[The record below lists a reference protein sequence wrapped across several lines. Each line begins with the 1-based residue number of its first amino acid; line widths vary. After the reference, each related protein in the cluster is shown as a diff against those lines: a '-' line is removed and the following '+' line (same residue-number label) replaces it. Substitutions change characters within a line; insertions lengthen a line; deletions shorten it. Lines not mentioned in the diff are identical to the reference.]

1 MPTPVSYL
9 SGNTL
14 SYQSGMVK
22 KGTVGLNLTSSL
34 TGNYRWWNGVEATAS
49 QYLIYSDTY
58 TTGASNEANVTPAAW
73 STPDLTDQ
81 SLLNLINTLP
91 DRIGQTAFTTL
102 SNALIWLNQSGKYF
116 LVKNG
121 YENLVTSGLTLNLD
135 AGWTNSYSGTTSWR
149 DISGNGKTGTLT
161 NGPAFNSGNTGS
173 IYFDGTDDFCVV
185 PSSSLNGL
193 SSGSIS
199 VWVKFLNLNFQ
210 YVLSLPNSSGNNG
223 FDILIENGK
232 LDSYL
237 QALNSA
243 GSTGS
248 QFVPKLGIWYN
259 IVTTYDGTTH
269 KLFVNG
275 ILISSVGR
283 SGTIQN
289 GIGQT
294 FLGRFS
300 SGFGA
305 YSNNYTSNAQ
315 LYNRALSQTEIL
327 QNYQLYKNRFGYD
340 VVENGLVLNLNSQNY
355 VSYRETGTSWFDL
368 TGNNNTGTLTN
379 GPTFDSTTR
388 SVVFDG
394 VDDYVVTSSNIGISG
409 ATPRTLECW
418 YYVDSTNTKSILGY
432 GGQNNGLLFDTI
444 VYYVNGYLTVIGHY
458 YGGGYDTISTLPSRN
473 TININQWN
481 HVVHMY
487 DGTTASLY
495 TNGVLSNTKEF
506 SISAGNQLNTNNSTF
521 KIGTGQYTG
530 AYQYATGKI
539 SAARIYNKIL
549 SQSEILQNYYQG
561 NIVTNGLIMN
571 LDAGNLVSY
580 GGTGTLW
587 NDLTNTTTG
596 ATLINGPTYTTSNGG
611 GIVLDG
617 ADDYILVNRTASLEP
632 TAITMQ
638 CVFYI
643 NNMNSGNYP
652 GVIAKGY
659 WDSQTTPKDIEGYGM
674 HIRPNYN
681 LWVDFNNNGTRKILQ
696 EGQSGEGVNVGITQ
710 NSLNFI
716 TVTIGPTGAK
726 IYNNGINYYSDNN
739 NYTIAYTGDNGGT
752 VPADLWI
759 GWMQYKGGTLNG
771 RIYTASIYNRAL
783 TQSEVIQNF
792 NAHKSRYGL

>member
-1 MPTPVSYL
+1 MPTPISYL

-22 KGTVGLNLTSSL
+22 KGTIGLNLTSSL
-34 TGNYRWWNGVEATAS
+34 TGNYRWWNGVDATSS

-58 TTGASNEANVTPAAW
+58 STGASSESNVTPAAW
-73 STPDLTDQ
+73 STPDLTDT

-91 DRIGQTAFTTL
+91 DRVGQTAFTLL

-237 QALNSA
+237 QATNSA

-275 ILISSVGR
+275 VFISSVGR

-340 VVENGLVLNLNSQNY
+340 VVENGLVLNLNAQNY
-355 VSYRETGTSWFDL
+355 VSYRETGTSWYDL
-368 TGNNNTGTLTN
+368 TGNDNTGTLTN

-495 TNGVLSNTKEF
+495 TNGVFSNSKEF
-506 SISAGNQLNTNNSTF
+506 SVSNNSQLNTNNSTF

-530 AYQYATGKI
+530 AYQYATGKM
-539 SAARIYNKIL
+539 STARIYNKIL

-571 LDAGNLVSY
+571 LDAGNLISY
-580 GGTGTLW
+580 GGTGTSW
-587 NDLTNTTTG
+587 KDLTNTTTG
-596 ATLINGPTYTTSNGG
+596 ATLVNGPTYNTSNGG
-611 GIVLDG
+611 SIVFDG
-617 ADDYILVNRTASLEP
+617 TDDYVTGFNEIS
-632 TAITMQ
+632 
-638 CVFYI
+638 I
-643 NNMNSGNYP
+643 NNSQPFSVDIWFNLTSFLDAYP
-652 GVIAKGY
+652 SLIQLKTNTAYG
-659 WDSQTTPKDIEGYGM
+659 WNLTLSQSSSY
-674 HIRPNYN
+674 
-681 LWVDFNNNGTRKILQ
+681 L
-696 EGQSGEGVNVGITQ
+696 GITFGSTSSWSTVKTD
-710 NSLNFI
+710 NVPTVGVWNHIILTYNGLGATTISNYKTYLN
-716 TVTIGPTGAK
+716 TVEQTLSSAGGFTTNQQANYIGTTNGATRGIDDFYGKISNVK
-726 IYNNGINYYSDNN
+726 IYNK
-739 NYTIAYTGDNGGT
+739 
-752 VPADLWI
+752 V
-759 GWMQYKGGTLNG
+759 
-771 RIYTASIYNRAL
+771 L

>member
-1 MPTPVSYL
+1 M
-9 SGNTL
+9 
-14 SYQSGMVK
+14 
-22 KGTVGLNLTSSL
+22 
-34 TGNYRWWNGVEATAS
+34 
-49 QYLIYSDTY
+49 
-58 TTGASNEANVTPAAW
+58 
-73 STPDLTDQ
+73 
-81 SLLNLINTLP
+81 
-91 DRIGQTAFTTL
+91 
-102 SNALIWLNQSGKYF
+102 
-116 LVKNG
+116 VKNG

-210 YVLSLPNSSGNNG
+210 YVLSLPNNSGNNG

-237 QALNSA
+237 QATNSA

-275 ILISSVGR
+275 VFISSVGR

-315 LYNRALSQTEIL
+315 LYNRALTQTEIL

-340 VVENGLVLNLNSQNY
+340 VVENGLVLNLNAQNY
-355 VSYRETGTSWFDL
+355 VSYRETGTSWYDL
-368 TGNNNTGTLTN
+368 TGNDNTGTLTN

-495 TNGVLSNTKEF
+495 TNGVFSNSKEF
-506 SISAGNQLNTNNSTF
+506 SVSNNSQLNTNNSTF

-539 SAARIYNKIL
+539 SAARIYNKVL

-571 LDAGNLVSY
+571 LDAGNLISY
-580 GGTGTLW
+580 GGTGTSW
-587 NDLTNTTTG
+587 KDLTNTTTG
-596 ATLINGPTYTTSNGG
+596 ATLTNGPTYNTSNGG
-611 GIVLDG
+611 SIVFDG
-617 ADDYILVNRTASLEP
+617 TDDYVVGPSSMSISQNQPFTLEFWVNLSSYTNLYPCLLQIKTDTTHGFIVFVTQADTYDGITFGSTSDWIRLRNVGNEIVTNTWNQIVINYNGAGAGTASNYKMYVNTLE
-632 TAITMQ
+632 Q
-638 CVFYI
+638 VLS
-643 NNMNSGNYP
+643 NSGSFISLSQVNNI
-652 GVIAKGY
+652 GTIENASRGY
-659 WDSQTTPKDIEGYGM
+659 
-674 HIRPNYN
+674 
-681 LWVDFNNNGTRKILQ
+681 
-696 EGQSGEGVNVGITQ
+696 
-710 NSLNFI
+710 
-716 TVTIGPTGAK
+716 
-726 IYNNGINYYSDNN
+726 DNW
-739 NYTIAYTGDNGGT
+739 T
-752 VPADLWI
+752 
-759 GWMQYKGGTLNG
+759 G
-771 RIYTASIYNRAL
+771 RIANFKQYNRAL

>member
-1 MPTPVSYL
+1 MPTPISYL

-22 KGTVGLNLTSSL
+22 KGTIGLNLTSSL
-34 TGNYRWWNGVEATAS
+34 TGNYRWWNGVDATSS

-58 TTGASNEANVTPAAW
+58 STGASSESNVTPAAW
-73 STPDLTDQ
+73 STPDLTDT

-91 DRIGQTAFTTL
+91 DRVGQTAFTSL

-199 VWVKFLNLNFQ
+199 VWVKLLNLNFQ
-210 YVLSLPNSSGNNG
+210 YVLSLPNTSGNNG

-237 QALNSA
+237 SA
-243 GSTGS
+243 TNGGGSTGS

-259 IVTTYDGTTH
+259 VVTTYDGTTH

-275 ILISSVGR
+275 ILISSTNR

-305 YSNNYTSNAQ
+305 YSNNYTSNVQ

-355 VSYRETGTSWFDL
+355 VSYRETGTSWYDL
-368 TGNNNTGTLTN
+368 TGNNSTGTLTN
-379 GPTFDSTTR
+379 GPTFNTTER
-388 SVVFDG
+388 SIVFDG
-394 VDDYVVTSSNIGISG
+394 TDDYVDCGNNSNLNVTTNFTVGTWMNANSIQASVDSGILGKITVNDGYQGYMLWFTSNKNVVLYIRGNYISSTFSLNSD
-409 ATPRTLECW
+409 TW
-418 YYVDSTNTKSILGY
+418 YYVVGTYN
-432 GGQNNGLLFDTI
+432 
-444 VYYVNGYLTVIGHY
+444 
-458 YGGGYDTISTLPSRN
+458 
-473 TININQWN
+473 
-481 HVVHMY
+481 
-487 DGTTASLY
+487 GTTASLY
-495 TNGVLSNTKEF
+495 ING
-506 SISAGNQLNTNNSTF
+506 ILNTSTNISVIANPTASNF
-521 KIGTGQYTG
+521 WVGRYEFTSGSRNF
-530 AYQYATGKI
+530 TGKI
-539 SAARIYNKIL
+539 ASAQLYNRTL
-549 SQSEILQNYYQG
+549 SATEILQNYYQG

-571 LDAGNLVSY
+571 LDAGNLISY
-580 GGTGTLW
+580 GGTGTSW
-587 NDLTNTTTG
+587 KDLTNTTTG
-596 ATLINGPTYTTSNGG
+596 ATLTNGPTYNTSNGG
-611 GIVLDG
+611 SIVFDG
-617 ADDYILVNRTASLEP
+617 TDDYVVGPSSMSISQNQPFTLEFWANLSSYTNPYPCLLQIKTDTTYSFIILV
-632 TAITMQ
+632 
-638 CVFYI
+638 
-643 NNMNSGNYP
+643 
-652 GVIAKGY
+652 
-659 WDSQTTPKDIEGYGM
+659 
-674 HIRPNYN
+674 
-681 LWVDFNNNGTRKILQ
+681 
-696 EGQSGEGVNVGITQ
+696 TQ
-710 NSLNFI
+710 NSTYDGI
-716 TVTIGPTGAK
+716 TFGSTSDWIRLRNAGNQIVTNTWNQIV
-726 IYNNGINYYSDNN
+726 INYNGAGVGTASNYKMYLNTQEQTLSDSGGFINLNQINN
-739 NYTIAYTGDNGGT
+739 
-752 VPADLWI
+752 I
-759 GWMQYKGGTLNG
+759 GNVENAGRGIDSWNG
-771 RIYTASIYNRAL
+771 RIANFKQYNRAL

>member
-1 MPTPVSYL
+1 MPTPISYL

-22 KGTVGLNLTSSL
+22 KGTIGLNLTSSL
-34 TGNYRWWNGVEATAS
+34 TGNYRWWNGVDATSS

-58 TTGASNEANVTPAAW
+58 STGASSESNVTPAAW
-73 STPDLTDQ
+73 STPDLTDT

-91 DRIGQTAFTTL
+91 DRVGQTAFTSL
-102 SNALIWLNQSGKYF
+102 SDALIWLNQSGKYF

-199 VWVKFLNLNFQ
+199 VWVKFLNLDFQ

-237 QALNSA
+237 QATNSA

-259 IVTTYDGTTH
+259 IVTTYDGITH

-275 ILISSVGR
+275 VFISSVGR

-315 LYNRALSQTEIL
+315 LYNRALTQTEIL

-340 VVENGLVLNLNSQNY
+340 IVESGMVLNTNPQNY
-355 VSYRETGTSWFDL
+355 VSYSGAGTTLYDL
-368 TGNNNTGTLTN
+368 TGNEYNGILTN
-379 GPTFDSTTR
+379 GTTFDSTTNTFE
-388 SVVFDG
+388 FDG
-394 VDDYVVTSSNIGISG
+394 TDDYIEFPISYLGIPSG
-409 ATPRTLECW
+409 
-418 YYVDSTNTKSILGY
+418 ST
-432 GGQNNGLLFDTI
+432 
-444 VYYVNGYLTVIGHY
+444 
-458 YGGGYDTISTLPSRN
+458 
-473 TININQWN
+473 
-481 HVVHMY
+481 
-487 DGTTASLY
+487 
-495 TNGVLSNTKEF
+495 EF
-506 SISAGNQLNTNNSTF
+506 SISVDFNAYIISNYRGIVSFVSAGGPYGGYTISTTSAAGLDFAINLNNAWDSDNTPMSLSANTWYNVTVTFGNGQKKIYKNGTLFTTIVAPGTLQYKAGTERLRFGFNASTNSAKYF
-521 KIGTGQYTG
+521 IGKIGNVAVYNRMLS
-530 AYQYATGKI
+530 ANEAT
-539 SAARIYNKIL
+539 
-549 SQSEILQNYYQG
+549 QNYYQG
-561 NIVTNGLIMN
+561 NIVTNGLVLN
-571 LDAGNLVSY
+571 LDAGNIVSY
-580 GGTGTLW
+580 GGTGTTW
-587 NDLTNTTTG
+587 SDLTNTTTG
-596 ATLINGPTYTTSNGG
+596 ATLTNGPTYNTSNGG
-611 GIVLDG
+611 SIVFDG
-617 ADDYILVNRTASLEP
+617 TDDYVTGFNEIS
-632 TAITMQ
+632 
-638 CVFYI
+638 I
-643 NNMNSGNYP
+643 NNSQPFSVDIWFNLTSFLDAYP
-652 GVIAKGY
+652 SLIQLKTNTAYG
-659 WDSQTTPKDIEGYGM
+659 WNLTLSQSSSY
-674 HIRPNYN
+674 
-681 LWVDFNNNGTRKILQ
+681 L
-696 EGQSGEGVNVGITQ
+696 GITFGSTSSWSTVKTD
-710 NSLNFI
+710 NVPTVGVWNHIILTYNGLGATTISNYKTYLN
-716 TVTIGPTGAK
+716 TVEQTLSSAGGFTTNQQANYIGTTNGATRGIDDFYGKISNVK
-726 IYNNGINYYSDNN
+726 IYNK
-739 NYTIAYTGDNGGT
+739 
-752 VPADLWI
+752 V
-759 GWMQYKGGTLNG
+759 
-771 RIYTASIYNRAL
+771 L
-783 TQSEVIQNF
+783 TQLEVIQNF

>member
-1 MPTPVSYL
+1 MPTPISYL

-22 KGTVGLNLTSSL
+22 KGTIGLNLTSSL
-34 TGNYRWWNGVEATAS
+34 TGNYRWWNGVDATSS

-58 TTGASNEANVTPAAW
+58 STGASSESNVTPAAW
-73 STPDLTDQ
+73 STPDLTDT

-91 DRIGQTAFTTL
+91 DRVGQTAFTSL

-135 AGWTNSYSGTTSWR
+135 AGWTNSYSGTTSWH

-237 QALNSA
+237 SA
-243 GSTGS
+243 TNGGGSTGS

-275 ILISSVGR
+275 VFISSVGR

-340 VVENGLVLNLNSQNY
+340 VVENGLVLNLNAQNY
-355 VSYRETGTSWFDL
+355 VSYRETGTSWYDL
-368 TGNNNTGTLTN
+368 TGNDNTGTLTN

-388 SVVFDG
+388 GIVFDG
-394 VDDYVVTSSNIGISG
+394 VDDYVNLSTYVNSPIFNSVFVNGLTINVIFKLKNPFPVTSDGRTIFTRNSGGAGSNAFNFSVQSDRKHRFWINTPPGVFSNTVLNDDIIYNTVLTWDNNQAKFYINGI
-409 ATPRTLECW
+409 L
-418 YYVDSTNTKSILGY
+418 DSTTNYSPKLNTANL
-432 GGQNNGLLFDTI
+432 NN
-444 VYYVNGYLTVIGHY
+444 LTVGNWTEQ
-458 YGGGYDTISTLPSRN
+458 GG
-473 TININQWN
+473 WN
-481 HVVHMY
+481 FP
-487 DGTTASLY
+487 GSIY
-495 TNGVLSNTKEF
+495 TVSFYNRALTPTEVL
-506 SISAGNQLNTNNSTF
+506 
-521 KIGTGQYTG
+521 
-530 AYQYATGKI
+530 
-539 SAARIYNKIL
+539 
-549 SQSEILQNYYQG
+549 QSYYQG
-561 NIVTNGLIMN
+561 NIVTNGLVLN
-571 LDAGNLVSY
+571 LDAGNLISY
-580 GGTGTLW
+580 GGTGTSW
-587 NDLTNTTTG
+587 KDLTNTTTG
-596 ATLINGPTYTTSNGG
+596 ATLTNGPTYNTSNGG
-611 GIVLDG
+611 SIVFDGTDDYVVGPSSMSISQNQPFTLEFWVNLSSYTNLYPCLLQIKTDTTHGFIVLVTQADTYDG
-617 ADDYILVNRTASLEP
+617 ITFGSTSDWIRLRNVGNEIVTNTWNQIVINYNGAGAGTASNYKMYVNTIEQVLS
-632 TAITMQ
+632 
-638 CVFYI
+638 
-643 NNMNSGNYP
+643 NSGSF
-652 GVIAKGY
+652 ISL
-659 WDSQTTPKDIEGYGM
+659 SQVNNIGTIENAG
-674 HIRPNYN
+674 R
-681 LWVDFNNNGTRKILQ
+681 
-696 EGQSGEGVNVGITQ
+696 GI
-710 NSLNFI
+710 
-716 TVTIGPTGAK
+716 
-726 IYNNGINYYSDNN
+726 DNW
-739 NYTIAYTGDNGGT
+739 T
-752 VPADLWI
+752 
-759 GWMQYKGGTLNG
+759 G
-771 RIYTASIYNRAL
+771 RIANFKQYNRAL

>member
-14 SYQSGMVK
+14 SYQLGMVK

-237 QALNSA
+237 QTTNSA

-248 QFVPKLGIWYN
+248 QFVPKLDIWYN

-283 SGTIQN
+283 SGTIRN

-379 GPTFDSTTR
+379 GPTFNTTER
-388 SVVFDG
+388 SIVFDG
-394 VDDYVVTSSNIGISG
+394 TDDYAQTNYSGITG
-409 ATPRTLECW
+409 TNPRTFSVWFKPDTSQNRNL
-418 YYVDSTNTKSILGY
+418 LGY
-432 GGQNNGLLFDTI
+432 GTQSDKRMWDILLYNDTVGVHLYNSGNEAGTPYTVGQWQNATFTYSHPTI
-444 VYYVNGYLTVIGHY
+444 KSY
-458 YGGGYDTISTLPSRN
+458 
-473 TININQWN
+473 
-481 HVVHMY
+481 M
-487 DGTTASLY
+487 
-495 TNGVLSNTKEF
+495 NGVYKNSVSIPTIDTGSESNLNIGKGTYTPYFYFDGNMSTTQIYDRELS
-506 SISAGNQLNTNNSTF
+506 
-521 KIGTGQYTG
+521 
-530 AYQYATGKI
+530 AT
-539 SAARIYNKIL
+539 
-549 SQSEILQNYYQG
+549 EVLQNYYQG
-561 NIVTNGLIMN
+561 NIVTNGLVLA

-580 GGTGTLW
+580 GGTGT
-587 NDLTNTTTG
+587 
-596 ATLINGPTYTTSNGG
+596 
-611 GIVLDG
+611 
-617 ADDYILVNRTASLEP
+617 
-632 TAITMQ
+632 
-638 CVFYI
+638 
-643 NNMNSGNYP
+643 
-652 GVIAKGY
+652 
-659 WDSQTTPKDIEGYGM
+659 
-674 HIRPNYN
+674 IR
-681 LWVDFNNNGTRKILQ
+681 
-696 EGQSGEGVNVGITQ
+696 S
-710 NSLNFI
+710 
-716 TVTIGPTGAK
+716 
-726 IYNNGINYYSDNN
+726 
-739 NYTIAYTGDNGGT
+739 
-752 VPADLWI
+752 
-759 GWMQYKGGTLNG
+759 
-771 RIYTASIYNRAL
+771 
-783 TQSEVIQNF
+783 
-792 NAHKSRYGL
+792 H

>member
-1 MPTPVSYL
+1 MPTPISYL

-34 TGNYRWWNGVEATAS
+34 TGNYRWWNGIEVTAS

-58 TTGASNEANVTPAAW
+58 STGASTESNVTPAAW

-102 SNALIWLNQSGKYF
+102 SNALIWLNESGEYF
-116 LVKNG
+116 LIKNS
-121 YENLVTSGLTLNLD
+121 YENIVTSGLTLNLD
-135 AGWTNSYSGTTSWR
+135 AAWTNSYATGTTTWNDLSG
-149 DISGNGKTGTLT
+149 SGNTFTLL
-161 NGPAFNSGNTGS
+161 NGVAFNSSDYGS
-173 IYFDGTDDFCVV
+173 LTFDGTDDYTKTT
-185 PSSSLNGL
+185 SSFMNGATQGTFEFWFQTSSVSGGGTYFQQRNTLIGKASGPDNGL
-193 SSGSIS
+193 GFNTTSNRLRFRLGADSNLDSTIELSTNIIYHVVGTWDSSGSKLYING
-199 VWVKFLNLNFQ
+199 VLNNSNNTANLSWYTSQFETIIGRV
-210 YVLSLPNSSGNNG
+210 YVG
-223 FDILIENGK
+223 
-232 LDSYL
+232 
-237 QALNSA
+237 SA
-243 GSTGS
+243 GASFTG
-248 QFVPKLGIWYN
+248 KI
-259 IVTTYDGTTH
+259 
-269 KLFVNG
+269 
-275 ILISSVGR
+275 
-283 SGTIQN
+283 
-289 GIGQT
+289 
-294 FLGRFS
+294 
-300 SGFGA
+300 
-305 YSNNYTSNAQ
+305 YSARA
-315 LYNRALSQTEIL
+315 YNRALSQSEIL
-327 QNYQLYKNRFGYD
+327 QNYHVTKQRFGFNNI
-340 VVENGLVLNLNSQNY
+340 VGNGLVLNLNAQNNI
-355 VSYRETGTSWFDL
+355 SYPTSGTSWYDL

-379 GPTFDSTTR
+379 GPTFNTTER
-388 SVVFDG
+388 SIVFDG
-394 VDDYVVTSSNIGISG
+394 ADDYVTLGDIMPINTYTKCVVFNISNIGSANNLISG
-409 ATPRTLECW
+409 
-418 YYVDSTNTKSILGY
+418 S
-432 GGQNNGLLFDTI
+432 
-444 VYYVNGYLTVIGHY
+444 
-458 YGGGYDTISTLPSRN
+458 GGGTHYFYPASSNYLRTGHFQEGAELVSNTPIVANKWYHGVVTFSTSSGF
-473 TININQWN
+473 
-481 HVVHMY
+481 VMY
-487 DGTTASLY
+487 Q
-495 TNGVLSNTKEF
+495 NGVNVGTNSSKAAFTG
-506 SISAGNQLNTNNSTF
+506 GNALFLGS
-521 KIGTGQYTG
+521 
-530 AYQYATGKI
+530 YATSYLLNGKI
-539 SAARIYNKIL
+539 ANAQIYNRVL
-549 SQSEILQNYYQG
+549 TPTEVLQSYYQG
-561 NIVTNGLIMN
+561 NIVTNGLVLN

-596 ATLINGPTYTTSNGG
+596 ATLMNGPTYTTSNGG

-652 GVIAKGY
+652 GIIAKGY

-674 HIRPNYN
+674 HIRPTTYN

-696 EGQSGEGVNVGITQ
+696 DGTGDGGVNVGITQ

-716 TVTIGPTGAK
+716 TVTIGSTGAK

>member
-1 MPTPVSYL
+1 M
-9 SGNTL
+9 
-14 SYQSGMVK
+14 
-22 KGTVGLNLTSSL
+22 
-34 TGNYRWWNGVEATAS
+34 R
-49 QYLIYSDTY
+49 
-58 TTGASNEANVTPAAW
+58 
-73 STPDLTDQ
+73 STPDLTDT

-91 DRIGQTAFTTL
+91 DRVGQTAFTSL

-210 YVLSLPNSSGNNG
+210 YVLSLPNNSGNNG

-237 QALNSA
+237 QATNSA

-275 ILISSVGR
+275 VFISSVGR

-300 SGFGA
+300 SSFGA

-315 LYNRALSQTEIL
+315 LYNRALTQTEIL

-340 VVENGLVLNLNSQNY
+340 VVENGLVLNLNAQNY
-355 VSYRETGTSWFDL
+355 VSYRETGTSWYDL
-368 TGNNNTGTLTN
+368 TGNDNTGTLTN

-495 TNGVLSNTKEF
+495 TNGVFSNSKEF
-506 SISAGNQLNTNNSTF
+506 SVSNNSQLNTNNSTF

-539 SAARIYNKIL
+539 SAARIYNKVL

-571 LDAGNLVSY
+571 LDAGNLISY
-580 GGTGTLW
+580 GGTGTSW
-587 NDLTNTTTG
+587 KDLTNTTTG
-596 ATLINGPTYTTSNGG
+596 ATLTNGPTYNTSNGG
-611 GIVLDG
+611 SIVFDG
-617 ADDYILVNRTASLEP
+617 TDDYVVGPSSMSISQNQPFTLEFWVNLSSYTNLYPCLLQIKTDTTHGFIVFVTQADTYDGITFGSTSDWIRLRNVGNEIVTNTWNQIVINYNGAGAGTASNYKMYVNTLE
-632 TAITMQ
+632 Q
-638 CVFYI
+638 VLS
-643 NNMNSGNYP
+643 NSGSFISLSQVNNI
-652 GVIAKGY
+652 GTIENASRGY
-659 WDSQTTPKDIEGYGM
+659 
-674 HIRPNYN
+674 
-681 LWVDFNNNGTRKILQ
+681 
-696 EGQSGEGVNVGITQ
+696 
-710 NSLNFI
+710 
-716 TVTIGPTGAK
+716 
-726 IYNNGINYYSDNN
+726 DNW
-739 NYTIAYTGDNGGT
+739 T
-752 VPADLWI
+752 
-759 GWMQYKGGTLNG
+759 G
-771 RIYTASIYNRAL
+771 RIANFKQYNRAL

>member
-102 SNALIWLNQSGKYF
+102 SNALIWLNQSGEYF

-210 YVLSLPNSSGNNG
+210 YVLSLPNSGGNNG

-248 QFVPKLGIWYN
+248 QFVPKLDIWYN

-300 SGFGA
+300 SAFGA

-379 GPTFDSTTR
+379 GPTFNTTER
-388 SVVFDG
+388 SIVFDG
-394 VDDYVVTSSNIGISG
+394 ADDYVTLGDIMPINAYTKCVVFNISNIGSANNLISG
-409 ATPRTLECW
+409 
-418 YYVDSTNTKSILGY
+418 S
-432 GGQNNGLLFDTI
+432 
-444 VYYVNGYLTVIGHY
+444 
-458 YGGGYDTISTLPSRN
+458 GGGTHYFYPAASNYLRAGHFQEGAELVSNTPIVANKWYHGVVTFSTSSGF
-473 TININQWN
+473 
-481 HVVHMY
+481 VMY
-487 DGTTASLY
+487 Q
-495 TNGVLSNTKEF
+495 NGVNVGTNSSKAAFTG
-506 SISAGNQLNTNNSTF
+506 GNALFLGS
-521 KIGTGQYTG
+521 
-530 AYQYATGKI
+530 YATSYLLNGKI
-539 SAARIYNKIL
+539 ANAQIYNRVL
-549 SQSEILQNYYQG
+549 TPTEVLQSYYQG
-561 NIVTNGLIMN
+561 NIVTNGLISA
-571 LDAGNLVSY
+571 LDGGNLVSY
-580 GGTGTLW
+580 PTNGTSFYDLSETYTGGTLW
-587 NDLTNTTTG
+587 NGPTFNTANGGFLVFDGTDDYVSCGIQLSG
-596 ATLINGPTYTTSNGG
+596 ATQFSFTIVFKTTDTRSAGNWYNNPAICGTAQGG
-611 GIVLDG
+611 GISGDFLMAVRNGYLVQFDELIPNGGENNYETGVYVSDG
-617 ADDYILVNRTASLEP
+617 N
-632 TAITMQ
+632 
-638 CVFYI
+638 
-643 NNMNSGNYP
+643 
-652 GVIAKGY
+652 
-659 WDSQTTPKDIEGYGM
+659 W
-674 HIRPNYN
+674 
-681 LWVDFNNNGTRKILQ
+681 KILQ
-696 EGQSGEGVNVGITQ
+696 VTKSTSGIIKFFVNGLYVGQVTGRTQ
-710 NSLNFI
+710 PLRFYDNSSSYHPYGAQWEISRAYWLGSLN
-716 TVTIGPTGAK
+716 
-726 IYNNGINYYSDNN
+726 
-739 NYTIAYTGDNGGT
+739 
-752 VPADLWI
+752 
-759 GWMQYKGGTLNG
+759 LNG
-771 RIYTASIYNRAL
+771 SIALQHLYNRTL
-783 TQSEVIQNF
+783 TDTEVIQNF
-792 NAHKSRYGL
+792 NSLKSRYGL

>member
-1 MPTPVSYL
+1 MPTPISYL

-22 KGTVGLNLTSSL
+22 KGTIGLNLTSSL
-34 TGNYRWWNGVEATAS
+34 TGNYRWWNGVDATSS

-58 TTGASNEANVTPAAW
+58 STGASSESNVTPAAW
-73 STPDLTDQ
+73 STPDLTDT

-91 DRIGQTAFTTL
+91 DRVGQTAFTSL
-102 SNALIWLNQSGKYF
+102 SDALIWLNQSGKYF

-135 AGWTNSYSGTTSWR
+135 AGWTNSYSGTTSWH

-210 YVLSLPNSSGNNG
+210 YVLSLPNSGGNNG

-237 QALNSA
+237 QATNSA

-275 ILISSVGR
+275 VFISSVGR

-300 SGFGA
+300 SAFGA

-315 LYNRALSQTEIL
+315 LYNRALTQTEIL

-340 VVENGLVLNLNSQNY
+340 VVENGLVLNLNAQNY
-355 VSYRETGTSWFDL
+355 VSYRETGTSWYDL

-394 VDDYVVTSSNIGISG
+394 VDDYVTTSGNIGISG
-409 ATPRTLECW
+409 ATARTLECW
-418 YYVDSTNTKSILGY
+418 YYADSTLSKSILGY
-432 GGQNNGLLFDTI
+432 GGNSQSNLFDTMTWN
-444 VYYVNGYLTVIGHY
+444 NGQNIIGHY
-458 YGGGYDTISTLPSRN
+458 YGGNYDTISTLPPRV
-473 TININQWN
+473 TINQNKWN
-481 HVVHMY
+481 HIIHMY
-487 DGTTASLY
+487 DGTNVSIY
-495 TNGVLSNTKEF
+495 TNGVFSNSKEF
-506 SISAGNQLNTNNSTF
+506 SVSNNSQLNTNNSTF
-521 KIGTGQYTG
+521 KIGTGQFTG
-530 AYQYATGKI
+530 AYEYAKGKI
-539 SAARIYNKIL
+539 SGARIYNKVL

-561 NIVTNGLIMN
+561 NIVTNGLVLN

-580 GGTGTLW
+580 DGTGTLW

-596 ATLINGPTYTTSNGG
+596 ATLMNGPTYTTSNGG
-611 GIVLDG
+611 GIVFDG
-617 ADDYILVNRTASLEP
+617 SDDYGRLPSTSSVDVNTFTWSAFVKGIYSNTPGLFFIGSDVGQSITPYKIFIGVQNAGGVYKLRVNYNNVATVNLGSLVDNTLYNLV
-632 TAITMQ
+632 IT
-638 CVFYI
+638 Y
-643 NNMNSGNYP
+643 NGTTTNMYVNGELIGTSNAMSGNLTSKTYTY
-652 GVIAKGY
+652 IASTQGQY
-659 WDSQTTPKDIEGYGM
+659 E
-674 HIRPNYN
+674 
-681 LWVDFNNNGTRKILQ
+681 FFNGT
-696 EGQSGEGVNVGITQ
+696 V
-710 NSLNFI
+710 
-716 TVTIGPTGAK
+716 
-726 IYNNGINYYSDNN
+726 YN
-739 NYTIAYTGDNGGT
+739 
-752 VPADLWI
+752 
-759 GWMQYKGGTLNG
+759 TLF
-771 RIYTASIYNRAL
+771 YNRAL

>member
-34 TGNYRWWNGVEATAS
+34 TGNYRWWNGVEVTSS

-58 TTGASNEANVTPAAW
+58 STGASNEANVTPAAW

-237 QALNSA
+237 LATNSA

-248 QFVPKLGIWYN
+248 QFVPKLDIWYN
-259 IVTTYDGTTH
+259 VVTTYDGTTH

-355 VSYRETGTSWFDL
+355 VSYRETGTSWYDL

-394 VDDYVVTSSNIGISG
+394 SDDYVITTGFTSYNGSQGTLCALVYPNAGNNNTYVIAVGEQGITGKSRAIGTIG
-409 ATPRTLECW
+409 GKWWL
-418 YYVDSTNTKSILGY
+418 VGY
-432 GGQNNGLLFDTI
+432 GSGNEDWITNFDRLENRWSYVTYTWSATTNI
-444 VYYVNGYLTVIGHY
+444 SASVNGAFDSVVRTGLQIPSGSEARIGA
-458 YGGGYDTISTLPSRN
+458 PA
-473 TININQWN
+473 W
-481 HVVHMY
+481 
-487 DGTTASLY
+487 
-495 TNGVLSNTKEF
+495 TNL
-506 SISAGNQLNTNNSTF
+506 
-521 KIGTGQYTG
+521 G
-530 AYQYATGKI
+530 AYGRWNGKI
-539 SAARIYNKIL
+539 SNSQIYNRAL
-549 SQSEILQNYYQG
+549 TQSEILQNYYQG

-580 GGTGTLW
+580 GGTGTIW
-587 NDLTNTTTG
+587 SDLTNTTTG
-596 ATLINGPTYTTSNGG
+596 GTLTNGPTYSTLNGG
-611 GIVLDG
+611 SIVFDGI
-617 ADDYILVNRTASLEP
+617 DDTVSFP
-632 TAITMQ
+632 AITLGSTFTISQTLVASGTYNYGYMPIGGGSINGGSTYRGYVWFNTNSSFITTEIIFSQ
-638 CVFYI
+638 DGEVGGFNFTLPASIPRYTLFQYTLVKNGSTAYFYI
-643 NNMNSGNYP
+643 NGNLITTQSVSAGTNFTVRNLGWSYSSYYMNR
-652 GVIAKGY
+652 
-659 WDSQTTPKDIEGYGM
+659 DL
-674 HIRPNYN
+674 YN
-681 LWVDFNNNGTRKILQ
+681 
-696 EGQSGEGVNVGITQ
+696 
-710 NSLNFI
+710 
-716 TVTIGPTGAK
+716 
-726 IYNNGINYYSDNN
+726 
-739 NYTIAYTGDNGGT
+739 
-752 VPADLWI
+752 
-759 GWMQYKGGTLNG
+759 TL
-771 RIYTASIYNRAL
+771 IYNRAL

>member
-1 MPTPVSYL
+1 MPTPISYL

-22 KGTVGLNLTSSL
+22 KGTIGLNLTSSL
-34 TGNYRWWNGVEATAS
+34 TGNYRWWNGVDATSS

-58 TTGASNEANVTPAAW
+58 STGASSESNVTPAAW
-73 STPDLTDQ
+73 STPDLTDT

-91 DRIGQTAFTTL
+91 DRVGQTAFTSL

-149 DISGNGKTGTLT
+149 DISGNGKIGTLT

-237 QALNSA
+237 QATNSA

-275 ILISSVGR
+275 VFISSVGR

-340 VVENGLVLNLNSQNY
+340 VVENGLVLNLNAQNY
-355 VSYRETGTSWFDL
+355 VSYRETGTSWYDL
-368 TGNNNTGTLTN
+368 TSNNNTGTLTN

-388 SVVFDG
+388 SIVLDG
-394 VDDYVVTSSNIGISG
+394 IDDFISG
-409 ATPRTLECW
+409 
-418 YYVDSTNTKSILGY
+418 
-432 GGQNNGLLFDTI
+432 
-444 VYYVNGYLTVIGHY
+444 
-458 YGGGYDTISTLPSRN
+458 STLTNLLNGSTTLTLIIWVYPTNLNNTSGSPYKTLVDTPSRN
-473 TININQWN
+473 LSLWIGANGQGQYYGIGGASSSYNVNFNWENNKWQM
-481 HVVHMY
+481 VSIIV
-487 DGTTASLY
+487 TA
-495 TNGVLSNTKEF
+495 TNGQIIKNNYVVSETTLRGNNYTERVTFGNNPSSGGGNLEGRYGNILLYNRALSVAEV
-506 SISAGNQLNTNNSTF
+506 
-521 KIGTGQYTG
+521 
-530 AYQYATGKI
+530 
-539 SAARIYNKIL
+539 
-549 SQSEILQNYYQG
+549 LQNYYQG

-571 LDAGNLVSY
+571 LDAGNLISY
-580 GGTGTLW
+580 GGTGTSW
-587 NDLTNTTTG
+587 KDLTNTTTG
-596 ATLINGPTYTTSNGG
+596 ATLVNGPTYNTSNGG
-611 GIVLDG
+611 SIVFDG
-617 ADDYILVNRTASLEP
+617 TDDYVTTTNFYLSTLPASVLVWFKAGTQTSNSSSILRPIMQQGLFDGNFPANTQGIEINMMRSGSDVVGKLRFAWGGDNDSNYIYLTDNRYDDNQWHFAC
-632 TAITMQ
+632 I
-638 CVFYI
+638 I
-643 NNMNSGNYP
+643 N
-652 GVIAKGY
+652 
-659 WDSQTTPKDIEGYGM
+659 
-674 HIRPNYN
+674 
-681 LWVDFNNNGTRKILQ
+681 
-696 EGQSGEGVNVGITQ
+696 
-710 NSLNFI
+710 
-716 TVTIGPTGAK
+716 
-726 IYNNGINYYSDNN
+726 
-739 NYTIAYTGDNGGT
+739 NGGT
-752 VPADLWI
+752 FDVYIDGVYLTTKTTHTSVSTSTPVNF
-759 GWMQYKGGTLNG
+759 GGD
-771 RIYTASIYNRAL
+771 TAVGARKLVGNISNAQIYNRAL
-783 TQSEVIQNF
+783 TQSEIIQNF

>member
-1 MPTPVSYL
+1 MPTPISYL

-22 KGTVGLNLTSSL
+22 KGTIGLNLTSSL
-34 TGNYRWWNGVEATAS
+34 TGNYRWWNGVDATSS

-58 TTGASNEANVTPAAW
+58 STGASSESNVTPAAW
-73 STPDLTDQ
+73 STPDLTDT

-91 DRIGQTAFTTL
+91 DRVGQTAFTSL

-199 VWVKFLNLNFQ
+199 VWVKFLNLDFQ
-210 YVLSLPNSSGNNG
+210 YVLSLPNSSVNNG

-237 QALNSA
+237 QATNSA

-275 ILISSVGR
+275 VFISSVGR

-340 VVENGLVLNLNSQNY
+340 IVESGMVLNTNPQNY
-355 VSYRETGTSWFDL
+355 VSYSGAGTTLYDL
-368 TGNNNTGTLTN
+368 TGNEYNGILTN
-379 GPTFDSTTR
+379 GTTFDSTTNTFE
-388 SVVFDG
+388 FDG
-394 VDDYVVTSSNIGISG
+394 TDDYIEFPISYLGIPSG
-409 ATPRTLECW
+409 
-418 YYVDSTNTKSILGY
+418 ST
-432 GGQNNGLLFDTI
+432 
-444 VYYVNGYLTVIGHY
+444 
-458 YGGGYDTISTLPSRN
+458 
-473 TININQWN
+473 
-481 HVVHMY
+481 
-487 DGTTASLY
+487 
-495 TNGVLSNTKEF
+495 EF
-506 SISAGNQLNTNNSTF
+506 SISVDFNAYIISNYRGIVSFVSAGGPYGGYTISTTSAAGLDFAINLNNAWDSDNTPMSLSANTWYNVTVTFGNGQKKIYKNGTLFTTIVAPGTLQYKAGTERLRFGFNASTNSAKYF
-521 KIGTGQYTG
+521 IGKIGNVAVYNRMLS
-530 AYQYATGKI
+530 ANEAT
-539 SAARIYNKIL
+539 
-549 SQSEILQNYYQG
+549 QNYYQG
-561 NIVTNGLIMN
+561 NIVTNGLVLN

-580 GGTGTLW
+580 GGTGTTW
-587 NDLTNTTTG
+587 YDLTNTTTG
-596 ATLINGPTYTTSNGG
+596 ATLVNGPTYTTSNGG

-632 TAITMQ
+632 TSITMQ
-638 CVFYI
+638 CVFY
-643 NNMNSGNYP
+643 MGTWTNYP
-652 GVIAKGY
+652 GIIAKGY

-681 LWVDFNNNGTRKILQ
+681 LWVDFNNNGSRQTLQ
-696 EGQSGEGVNVGITQ
+696 GDGQDGQGVNAGITQ

-716 TVTIGPTGAK
+716 TVTIGPTGAN
-726 IYNNGINYYSDNN
+726 IYNKGVNYYSDNN

-759 GWMQYKGGTLNG
+759 GWMQYKGGTLDG
-771 RIYTASIYNRAL
+771 KIYTASIYNRAL

>member
-1 MPTPVSYL
+1 MPTPISYL

-22 KGTVGLNLTSSL
+22 KGTIGLNLTSSL
-34 TGNYRWWNGVEATAS
+34 TGNYRWWNGVDATSS

-58 TTGASNEANVTPAAW
+58 STGASSESNVTPAAW
-73 STPDLTDQ
+73 STPDLTDT

-91 DRIGQTAFTTL
+91 DRVGQTAFTSL

-210 YVLSLPNSSGNNG
+210 YVLSLPNSGVNNG

-237 QALNSA
+237 QATNSA

-275 ILISSVGR
+275 VFISSVGR

-340 VVENGLVLNLNSQNY
+340 IVESGMVLNTNPQNY
-355 VSYRETGTSWFDL
+355 VSYSGAGTTLYDL
-368 TGNNNTGTLTN
+368 TGNEYNGILTN
-379 GPTFDSTTR
+379 GTTFDSTTNTFE
-388 SVVFDG
+388 FDG
-394 VDDYVVTSSNIGISG
+394 TDDYIEFPISYLGIPSG
-409 ATPRTLECW
+409 
-418 YYVDSTNTKSILGY
+418 ST
-432 GGQNNGLLFDTI
+432 
-444 VYYVNGYLTVIGHY
+444 
-458 YGGGYDTISTLPSRN
+458 
-473 TININQWN
+473 
-481 HVVHMY
+481 
-487 DGTTASLY
+487 
-495 TNGVLSNTKEF
+495 EF
-506 SISAGNQLNTNNSTF
+506 SISVDFNAYIISNYRGIVSFVSAGGPYGGYTISTTSAAGLDFAINLNNAWDSDNTPMSLSANTWYNVTVTFGNGQKKIYKNGTLFTTIVAPGTLQYKAGTERLRFGFNASTNSAKYF
-521 KIGTGQYTG
+521 IGKIGNVAVYNRMLS
-530 AYQYATGKI
+530 ANEAT
-539 SAARIYNKIL
+539 
-549 SQSEILQNYYQG
+549 QNYYQG
-561 NIVTNGLIMN
+561 NIVTNDLVLN

-580 GGTGTLW
+580 GGTGTTW
-587 NDLTNTTTG
+587 YDLTNTTTG
-596 ATLINGPTYTTSNGG
+596 ATLVNGPTYNTSNGG
-611 GIVLDG
+611 SIVFDG
-617 ADDYILVNRTASLEP
+617 TDDYVVGPSSMSISQNQPFTLEFWVNLSSYTNLYPCLLQIKTDTTHGFIVFVTQADTYDGITFGSTDTWIRLRNAGNEIVTNTWNQIVINYNGAGAGTASNYKMYLNTQEQ
-632 TAITMQ
+632 TLSDSGSFIGLSQ
-638 CVFYI
+638 V
-643 NNMNSGNYP
+643 NNIGTIENASR
-652 GVIAKGY
+652 GY
-659 WDSQTTPKDIEGYGM
+659 
-674 HIRPNYN
+674 
-681 LWVDFNNNGTRKILQ
+681 
-696 EGQSGEGVNVGITQ
+696 
-710 NSLNFI
+710 
-716 TVTIGPTGAK
+716 
-726 IYNNGINYYSDNN
+726 DNW
-739 NYTIAYTGDNGGT
+739 T
-752 VPADLWI
+752 
-759 GWMQYKGGTLNG
+759 G
-771 RIYTASIYNRAL
+771 RIANFKQYNRAL
-783 TQSEVIQNF
+783 SQSEIIQNF

>member
-34 TGNYRWWNGVEATAS
+34 TGNYRWWNGVEVTAS

-58 TTGASNEANVTPAAW
+58 STGASTESNVTPAAW

-355 VSYRETGTSWFDL
+355 VSYRDTGTSWFDL

-388 SVVFDG
+388 GIVFDG
-394 VDDYVVTSSNIGISG
+394 VDDYCTFSNLPTGFQAGITNYSISIWFKLITKKEAPLLEMGNSSGDYQRIMFWLTNESPKNRLYALG
-409 ATPRTLECW
+409 A
-418 YYVDSTNTKSILGY
+418 STFSYRYSSIYLDLNTVYNAVYTYNNTGTVSKLYINGVEDTGLTN
-432 GGQNNGLLFDTI
+432 QTTNGLLTSLANTWKIGADS
-444 VYYVNGYLTVIGHY
+444 VYGQSYCQNA
-458 YGGGYDTISTLPSRN
+458 
-473 TININQWN
+473 NIYN
-481 HVVHMY
+481 V
-487 DGTTASLY
+487 SLY
-495 TNGVLSNTKEF
+495 TKTLT
-506 SISAGNQLNTNNSTF
+506 
-521 KIGTGQYTG
+521 
-530 AYQYATGKI
+530 
-539 SAARIYNKIL
+539 
-549 SQSEILQNYYQG
+549 SQEVLQNYYQG

-580 GGTGTLW
+580 GGTGTSW
-587 NDLTNTTTG
+587 KDLTNTTTG
-596 ATLINGPTYTTSNGG
+596 ATLTNGPTYNTSNNGSIVFDGTDDYAVGPTNMSISQNQPFTLELWVNLSSYTNLYPCLLQIKTDTTYGFIVLVTQASTYDGITFGSTDTWIRLRNAGNQLVTNTWNQIVINYNGAGAGTTSN
-611 GIVLDG
+611 
-617 ADDYILVNRTASLEP
+617 YK
-632 TAITMQ
+632 M
-638 CVFYI
+638 YI
-643 NNMNSGNYP
+643 NTQEQVLSTSGGFINLSQVNNI
-652 GVIAKGY
+652 GTIENASRGY
-659 WDSQTTPKDIEGYGM
+659 
-674 HIRPNYN
+674 
-681 LWVDFNNNGTRKILQ
+681 
-696 EGQSGEGVNVGITQ
+696 
-710 NSLNFI
+710 
-716 TVTIGPTGAK
+716 
-726 IYNNGINYYSDNN
+726 DNW
-739 NYTIAYTGDNGGT
+739 T
-752 VPADLWI
+752 
-759 GWMQYKGGTLNG
+759 G
-771 RIYTASIYNRAL
+771 RIANFKQYNRAL

>member
-14 SYQSGMVK
+14 SYQLGMVK

-237 QALNSA
+237 QTTNSA

-248 QFVPKLGIWYN
+248 QFVPKLDIWYN

-283 SGTIQN
+283 SGTIRN

-379 GPTFDSTTR
+379 GPTFNTTER
-388 SVVFDG
+388 SIVFDG
-394 VDDYVVTSSNIGISG
+394 TDDYAQTNYSGITG
-409 ATPRTLECW
+409 TNPRTFSVWFKPDTSQNRNL
-418 YYVDSTNTKSILGY
+418 LGY
-432 GGQNNGLLFDTI
+432 GTQSDKRMWDILLYNDTVGVHLYNSGNEAGTPYTVGQWQNATFTYSHPTI
-444 VYYVNGYLTVIGHY
+444 KSY
-458 YGGGYDTISTLPSRN
+458 
-473 TININQWN
+473 
-481 HVVHMY
+481 M
-487 DGTTASLY
+487 
-495 TNGVLSNTKEF
+495 NGVYKNSVSIPTIDTGSESNLNIGKGTYTPYFYFDGNMSTTQIYDRELS
-506 SISAGNQLNTNNSTF
+506 
-521 KIGTGQYTG
+521 
-530 AYQYATGKI
+530 AT
-539 SAARIYNKIL
+539 
-549 SQSEILQNYYQG
+549 EVLQNYYQG
-561 NIVTNGLIMN
+561 NIVTNGLVLA

-580 GGTGTLW
+580 GGTGTIW
-587 NDLTNTTTG
+587 SDLTNTTTG
-596 ATLINGPTYTTSNGG
+596 ATLTNGPTYSTSNGG
-611 GIVLDG
+611 SIVFDGTDDYAVGPTNMSISQNQPFTLELWVNLSSYTNLYPCLLQIKTDTTYGFIVLVTQASTYDG
-617 ADDYILVNRTASLEP
+617 ITFGSTNTWIRLRNAGNQIATNTWNQIVINYNGAGAGTASNYKMYLNTIEQVLSDSGSF
-632 TAITMQ
+632 ISLSQ
-638 CVFYI
+638 V
-643 NNMNSGNYP
+643 NNIGTIENASR
-652 GVIAKGY
+652 GY
-659 WDSQTTPKDIEGYGM
+659 
-674 HIRPNYN
+674 
-681 LWVDFNNNGTRKILQ
+681 
-696 EGQSGEGVNVGITQ
+696 
-710 NSLNFI
+710 
-716 TVTIGPTGAK
+716 
-726 IYNNGINYYSDNN
+726 DNW
-739 NYTIAYTGDNGGT
+739 T
-752 VPADLWI
+752 
-759 GWMQYKGGTLNG
+759 G
-771 RIYTASIYNRAL
+771 RIANFKQYNRAL

>member
-1 MPTPVSYL
+1 MPTPISYL

-22 KGTVGLNLTSSL
+22 KGTIGLNLTSSL
-34 TGNYRWWNGVEATAS
+34 TGNYRWWNGVDATSS

-58 TTGASNEANVTPAAW
+58 STGASSESNVTPAAW
-73 STPDLTDQ
+73 STPDLTDT

-91 DRIGQTAFTTL
+91 DRVGQTAFTSL

-237 QALNSA
+237 QATNSA

-275 ILISSVGR
+275 VFISSVGR

-340 VVENGLVLNLNSQNY
+340 IVESGMVLNTNPQNY
-355 VSYRETGTSWFDL
+355 VSYSGAGTTLYDL
-368 TGNNNTGTLTN
+368 TGNEYNGILTN
-379 GPTFDSTTR
+379 GTTFDSTTNTFE
-388 SVVFDG
+388 FDG
-394 VDDYVVTSSNIGISG
+394 TDDYIEFPISYLGIPSG
-409 ATPRTLECW
+409 
-418 YYVDSTNTKSILGY
+418 ST
-432 GGQNNGLLFDTI
+432 
-444 VYYVNGYLTVIGHY
+444 
-458 YGGGYDTISTLPSRN
+458 
-473 TININQWN
+473 
-481 HVVHMY
+481 
-487 DGTTASLY
+487 
-495 TNGVLSNTKEF
+495 EF
-506 SISAGNQLNTNNSTF
+506 SISVDFNAYIISNYRGIVSFVSAGGPYGGYTISTTSAAGLDFAINLNNAWDSDNTPMSLSANTWYNVTVTFGNGQKKIYKNGTLFTTIVAPGTLQYKAGTERLRFGFNASTNSAKYF
-521 KIGTGQYTG
+521 IGKIGNVAVYNRMLS
-530 AYQYATGKI
+530 ANEAT
-539 SAARIYNKIL
+539 
-549 SQSEILQNYYQG
+549 QNYYQG
-561 NIVTNGLIMN
+561 NIVTNDLVLN

-580 GGTGTLW
+580 GGTGTTW
-587 NDLTNTTTG
+587 YDLTNTTTG
-596 ATLINGPTYTTSNGG
+596 ATLVNGPTYNTSNGG
-611 GIVLDG
+611 SIVFDG
-617 ADDYILVNRTASLEP
+617 TDDYVVGPSSMSISQNQPFTLEFWVNLSSYTNLYPCLLQIKTDTTHGFIVFVTQADTYDGITFGSTDTWIRLRNAGNEIVTNTWNQIVINYNGAGAGTASNYKMYLNTQEQ
-632 TAITMQ
+632 TLSDSGSFIGLSQ
-638 CVFYI
+638 V
-643 NNMNSGNYP
+643 NNIGTIENASR
-652 GVIAKGY
+652 GY
-659 WDSQTTPKDIEGYGM
+659 
-674 HIRPNYN
+674 
-681 LWVDFNNNGTRKILQ
+681 
-696 EGQSGEGVNVGITQ
+696 
-710 NSLNFI
+710 
-716 TVTIGPTGAK
+716 
-726 IYNNGINYYSDNN
+726 DNW
-739 NYTIAYTGDNGGT
+739 T
-752 VPADLWI
+752 
-759 GWMQYKGGTLNG
+759 G
-771 RIYTASIYNRAL
+771 RIANFKQYNRAL
-783 TQSEVIQNF
+783 SQSEIIQNF

>member
-1 MPTPVSYL
+1 MPTPISYL

-22 KGTVGLNLTSSL
+22 KGTIGLNLTSSL
-34 TGNYRWWNGVEATAS
+34 TGNYRWWNGVDATSS

-58 TTGASNEANVTPAAW
+58 STGASSESNVTPAAW
-73 STPDLTDQ
+73 STPDLTDT

-91 DRIGQTAFTTL
+91 DRVGQTAFTSL

-116 LVKNG
+116 IVKNG

-149 DISGNGKTGTLT
+149 DISGNGKIGTLT

-199 VWVKFLNLNFQ
+199 VWVKLLNLNFQ
-210 YVLSLPNSSGNNG
+210 YVLSLPNTSGNNG

-237 QALNSA
+237 SA
-243 GSTGS
+243 TNGGGSTGS

-259 IVTTYDGTTH
+259 VVTTYDGTTH

-275 ILISSVGR
+275 ILISSTNR

-315 LYNRALSQTEIL
+315 LYNRALTQTEIL

-340 VVENGLVLNLNSQNY
+340 VVENGLVLNLNAQNY
-355 VSYRETGTSWFDL
+355 VSYRETGTSWYDL
-368 TGNNNTGTLTN
+368 TGNDNTGTLTN

-418 YYVDSTNTKSILGY
+418 YYVDSTNTKSIIGY

-458 YGGGYDTISTLPSRN
+458 YGGGYDTASTLPSRN

-481 HVVHMY
+481 HIIHMY
-487 DGTTASLY
+487 DGTNVSIY
-495 TNGVLSNTKEF
+495 TNGVFSNSKEF
-506 SISAGNQLNTNNSTF
+506 SVSNNRQLNTNNSTF

-539 SAARIYNKIL
+539 SAARIYNKVL

-580 GGTGTLW
+580 GGTGTSW
-587 NDLTNTTTG
+587 KDLTNTTTG
-596 ATLINGPTYTTSNGG
+596 ATLVNGPTYNTSNGG
-611 GIVLDG
+611 SIVFDG
-617 ADDYILVNRTASLEP
+617 TDDYVTTTNFYLSTLPASVLVWFKAGTQTSNSSSILRPIMQQGLFDGNFPANTQGIEINMMRSGSDVVGKLRFAWGGDNDSNYSYLTDNRYDDNQWHFAC
-632 TAITMQ
+632 I
-638 CVFYI
+638 I
-643 NNMNSGNYP
+643 N
-652 GVIAKGY
+652 
-659 WDSQTTPKDIEGYGM
+659 
-674 HIRPNYN
+674 
-681 LWVDFNNNGTRKILQ
+681 
-696 EGQSGEGVNVGITQ
+696 
-710 NSLNFI
+710 
-716 TVTIGPTGAK
+716 
-726 IYNNGINYYSDNN
+726 
-739 NYTIAYTGDNGGT
+739 NGGT
-752 VPADLWI
+752 FDVYIDGVYLTTKTTHTSVSTSTPVNF
-759 GWMQYKGGTLNG
+759 GGD
-771 RIYTASIYNRAL
+771 TAVGARKLVGNISNAQIYNRAL

>member
-1 MPTPVSYL
+1 MPTPISYL

-22 KGTVGLNLTSSL
+22 KGTIGLNLTSSL
-34 TGNYRWWNGVEATAS
+34 TGNYRWWNGVDATSS

-58 TTGASNEANVTPAAW
+58 STGASSESNVTPAAW

-91 DRIGQTAFTTL
+91 DRVGQTAFTSL

-199 VWVKFLNLNFQ
+199 VWVKFLNLDFQ
-210 YVLSLPNSSGNNG
+210 YVLSLPNSSSNNG

-237 QALNSA
+237 QATNSA

-340 VVENGLVLNLNSQNY
+340 IVESGMVLNTNPQNY
-355 VSYRETGTSWFDL
+355 VSYSGAGTTLYDL
-368 TGNNNTGTLTN
+368 TGNEYNGILTN
-379 GPTFDSTTR
+379 GTTFDSTTNTFE
-388 SVVFDG
+388 FDG
-394 VDDYVVTSSNIGISG
+394 TDDYIEFPISYLGIPSG
-409 ATPRTLECW
+409 
-418 YYVDSTNTKSILGY
+418 ST
-432 GGQNNGLLFDTI
+432 
-444 VYYVNGYLTVIGHY
+444 
-458 YGGGYDTISTLPSRN
+458 
-473 TININQWN
+473 
-481 HVVHMY
+481 
-487 DGTTASLY
+487 
-495 TNGVLSNTKEF
+495 EF
-506 SISAGNQLNTNNSTF
+506 SISVDFNAYIISNYRGIVSFVSAGGPYGGYTISTTSAAGLDFAINLNNAWDSDNTPMSLSANTWYNVTVTFGNGQKKIYKNGTLFTTIVAPGTLQYKAGTERLRFGFNASTNSAKYF
-521 KIGTGQYTG
+521 IGKIGNVAVYNRMLS
-530 AYQYATGKI
+530 ANEAT
-539 SAARIYNKIL
+539 
-549 SQSEILQNYYQG
+549 QNYYQG
-561 NIVTNGLIMN
+561 NIVTNDLVLN

-580 GGTGTLW
+580 GGTGTTW
-587 NDLTNTTTG
+587 YDLTNTTTG
-596 ATLINGPTYTTSNGG
+596 ATLVNGPTYNTSNGG
-611 GIVLDG
+611 SIVFDG
-617 ADDYILVNRTASLEP
+617 TDDYVVGPSSMSISQNQPFTLEFWVNLSSYTNLYPCLLQIKTDTTHGFIVFVTQADTYDGITFGSTDTWIRLRNAGNEIVTNTWNQIVINYNGAGAGTASNYKMYLNTQEQ
-632 TAITMQ
+632 TLSDSGSFIGLSQ
-638 CVFYI
+638 V
-643 NNMNSGNYP
+643 NNIGTIENASRGYDNWT
-652 GVIAKGY
+652 GGIA
-659 WDSQTTPKDIEGYGM
+659 
-674 HIRPNYN
+674 
-681 LWVDFNNNGTRKILQ
+681 
-696 EGQSGEGVNVGITQ
+696 
-710 NSLNFI
+710 NF
-716 TVTIGPTGAK
+716 K
-726 IYNNGINYYSDNN
+726 
-739 NYTIAYTGDNGGT
+739 
-752 VPADLWI
+752 
-759 GWMQYKGGTLNG
+759 Q
-771 RIYTASIYNRAL
+771 YNRAL

>member
-237 QALNSA
+237 LTTNSG

-379 GPTFDSTTR
+379 GPTFNTTER
-388 SVVFDG
+388 SIVFDG
-394 VDDYVVTSSNIGISG
+394 ADDYVTLGDIMPINAYTKCVVFNISNIGSANNLISG
-409 ATPRTLECW
+409 
-418 YYVDSTNTKSILGY
+418 S
-432 GGQNNGLLFDTI
+432 
-444 VYYVNGYLTVIGHY
+444 
-458 YGGGYDTISTLPSRN
+458 GGGTHYFYPAASNYLRTGHFQEGAELVSNTPIVANKWYHGVVTFSTSSGF
-473 TININQWN
+473 
-481 HVVHMY
+481 VMY
-487 DGTTASLY
+487 Q
-495 TNGVLSNTKEF
+495 NGVNVGTNSSKAPFIGGNALFLGSY
-506 SISAGNQLNTNNSTF
+506 AGSYLLN
-521 KIGTGQYTG
+521 
-530 AYQYATGKI
+530 GKI
-539 SAARIYNKIL
+539 SNAQVYNRVL
-549 SQSEILQNYYQG
+549 SQSEVLQNYYQG
-561 NIVTNGLIMN
+561 NIVTNGLVLN
-571 LDAGNLVSY
+571 LDAGNIISY
-580 GGTGTLW
+580 GGTGTTW
-587 NDLTNTTTG
+587 SDLTNTTTG
-596 ATLINGPTYTTSNGG
+596 ATLTNGPTYSTSNGG
-611 GIVLDG
+611 SIVFDGTDDYAVGPTNMSISQNQPFTLEFWVNLSSYTNQYPCLLQVKTDTTYGFIVLATQSGGYDG
-617 ADDYILVNRTASLEP
+617 
-632 TAITMQ
+632 ITFGSTDTWIRLRNAGNQIVTNTWNQIVINYNGAGAGTTSNYKM
-638 CVFYI
+638 YI
-643 NNMNSGNYP
+643 NTQEQVLSNSGSFISLSQVNNI
-652 GVIAKGY
+652 GTIENASRGY
-659 WDSQTTPKDIEGYGM
+659 
-674 HIRPNYN
+674 
-681 LWVDFNNNGTRKILQ
+681 
-696 EGQSGEGVNVGITQ
+696 
-710 NSLNFI
+710 
-716 TVTIGPTGAK
+716 
-726 IYNNGINYYSDNN
+726 DNW
-739 NYTIAYTGDNGGT
+739 T
-752 VPADLWI
+752 
-759 GWMQYKGGTLNG
+759 G
-771 RIYTASIYNRAL
+771 RIANFKQYNRAL